1 MKHPARNRRHY
12 PGVSMYPGVTA
23 FGDQLAELPVNL
35 DEQLNHHHEWAVE
48 TLSQEGITYEPPA
61 RVALVEHDVRRD
73 GQLIRER
80 SWRIEGGNLLEL
92 RDRRFHDTALSAPA
106 CHAVDVV
113 YHGAMLRELV
123 ANHDGSEAAARRLAV
138 LAMSYGYAV
147 REAAITLGLDR
158 LDHDRPA
165 NAQAARRAPGERRRK
180 ALKQI
185 AWEHGYN
192 APITRRERDELI
204 ELYRNGPG
212 KGDKVTDRRLRDQV
226 RDLGYRVKPG
236 RTP

>member
-1 MKHPARNRRHY
+1 
-12 PGVSMYPGVTA
+12 MYPGVTA

-158 LDHDRPA
+158 LKYDSAA
-165 NAQAARRAPGERRRK
+165 NARAGRKCAPREQRQERLGAIARERRIR
-180 ALKQI
+180 A
-185 AWEHGYN
+185 GR
-192 APITRRERDELI
+192 PMTRSERDELI
-204 ELYRNGPG
+204 ALYRRAWPR
-212 KGDKVTDRRLRDQV
+212 DKVRDRTLQDDI